1 MRRRSRPSPV
11 TVEGVTTTD
20 RWLQFEGLSNIR
32 DVGGLPVSDGSR
44 TRPGVLLRSEALTHV
59 TPADVRRLVDELDLR
74 LILDL
79 RTHREIDE
87 HGESPLVAAG
97 VETVQYTFIPEAGRE
112 LPEIGEDFH
121 PMVGNYLGYLR
132 DKGPN
137 VVGAVRRLALGEGAA
152 LVHCAAGKDRT
163 GTLVALVLEAVG
175 VDREAVVEDYALS
188 ATKID
193 DMFRRWTASSGE
205 EMPPADE
212 LDRHRPRAE
221 AMAQVLRILDERD
234 GGAAAWLQANGLTD
248 DELAALRSRLL

>member
-1 MRRRSRPSPV
+1 M
-11 TVEGVTTTD
+11 TVTD
-20 RWLQFEGLSNIR
+20 RWLRFEGLSNIR
-32 DVGGLPVSDGSR
+32 DVGGLPLTDGG
-44 TRPGVLLRSEALTHV
+44 TVRPGVLLRSEALHHV
-59 TPADVRRLVDELDLR
+59 TPADVDRLVQGLDLR

-79 RTHREIDE
+79 RTTREIEE
-87 HGESPLVAAG
+87 HGESELARVG

-121 PMVGNYLGYLR
+121 PMVGHYLGYLR

-137 VVGAVRRLALGEGAA
+137 VVAAVRRIAAGEGSV

-175 VDREAVVEDYALS
+175 VERAAVVEDYALS

-193 DMFRRWTASSGE
+193 DMFRRWTTAAGVD
-205 EMPPADE
+205 MPPTEE

-221 AMAQVLRILDERD
+221 AMAQVLQILDEQE
-234 GGAAAWLQANGLTD
+234 GGATTWLRNNGLTD
-248 DELAALRSRLL
+248 DELAALTARLT